1 MRCRPAPANKLQ
13 ALPRGPEVLTKPEHS
28 LQLELQQPLQAL
40 LPKPRN
46 RKAKVQF
53 PGRGLGGRPEAP
65 IWFSRSSTI
74 KDMNYMR
81 FINARSASRKHSAIR
96 LMAELLLKAPKSA
109 ISLVIG
115 APNPNTFPFKSAVI
129 TIENGETI
137 QFNEDLMKKA
147 LQYSQS
153 AGLPEL
159 LIWLKQLQIKLHD
172 PPTLHYPPSQ
182 GQMDI
187 CVTCGSQDGLC
198 KVFEMIVNPGDNILV
213 NEPVYPGMIHAL
225 RPLGCNILTVA
236 SDEHGIIPD
245 SLKEI
250 LAKWKPEDAK
260 NPEKNT
266 PKFLYTIPNGS
277 NPAGTSLTTDRKK
290 EIYELARKYDFLI
303 IEDDPYYFLQ
313 FNKISPTLTLVAGS
327 LLCTWRNTGA
337 KPWAPTFLS
346 MDIDGRVIRADSF
359 SKVLSPG
366 LRIGFLT
373 GPKPLI
379 ERIVL
384 HTEIST
390 MHPSTF
396 SQLLV
401 SQLLHQW
408 GEDGFRAQMERVTK
422 VYRKQMDALLA
433 AADKWLSG
441 LAEWHVPTAGMFLWV
456 KIKCMNDVRKLIE
469 EKAMKKEIFMLP
481 GYHFYFDSSAPC
493 PYFRAS
499 FSLASPEQMD
509 MGFQRLAQ
517 LIRES
522 L

>member
-153 AGLPEL
+153 AGYQSTENLPLGVHFHEH
-159 LIWLKQLQIKLHD
+159 WVVKLS
-172 PPTLHYPPSQ
+172 PGVCQRVNMVTVPS
-182 GQMDI
+182 
-187 CVTCGSQDGLC
+187 
-198 KVFEMIVNPGDNILV
+198 
-213 NEPVYPGMIHAL
+213 L

-509 MGFQRLAQ
+509 MVSTTV
-517 LIRES
+517 S
-522 L
+522 LGNTRDRGLFYVPLLSYDMT

>member
-1 MRCRPAPANKLQ
+1 
-13 ALPRGPEVLTKPEHS
+13 
-28 LQLELQQPLQAL
+28 
-40 LPKPRN
+40 
-46 RKAKVQF
+46 
-53 PGRGLGGRPEAP
+53 
-65 IWFSRSSTI
+65 
-74 KDMNYMR
+74 MNYTR

-109 ISLVIG
+109 ISLETG

-129 TIENGETI
+129 TTENGETI

-198 KVFEMIVNPGDNILV
+198 KVFEMIINPGDNILL
-213 NEPVYPGMIHAL
+213 NEPVYPGTIHA
-225 RPLGCNILTVA
+225 
-236 SDEHGIIPD
+236 
-245 SLKEI
+245 
-250 LAKWKPEDAK
+250 
-260 NPEKNT
+260 
-266 PKFLYTIPNGS
+266 
-277 NPAGTSLTTDRKK
+277 
-290 EIYELARKYDFLI
+290 LARKYDFLI

-313 FNKISPTLTLVAGS
+313 FN
-327 LLCTWRNTGA
+327 

-384 HTEIST
+384 HTEVST

-408 GEDGFRAQMERVTK
+408 GEDGFRAQTERVTK

-456 KIKCMNDVRKLIE
+456 KIKGMNDVRKLIE
-469 EKAMKKEIFMLP
+469 EKAMKKEIFVLP

>member
-109 ISLVIG
+109 ISLETG

-198 KVFEMIVNPGDNILV
+198 KVRLEGRGTRGGGTQTQSHISHL
-213 NEPVYPGMIHAL
+213 
-225 RPLGCNILTVA
+225 
-236 SDEHGIIPD
+236 
-245 SLKEI
+245 SLK
-250 LAKWKPEDAK
+250 PESQGGGYQA
-260 NPEKNT
+260 
-266 PKFLYTIPNGS
+266 FLVSTWTLKQNFKTLPN
-277 NPAGTSLTTDRKK
+277 L
-290 EIYELARKYDFLI
+290 
-303 IEDDPYYFLQ
+303 
-313 FNKISPTLTLVAGS
+313 ISPQHGPTPVAQSSES
-327 LLCTWRNTGA
+327 L
-337 KPWAPTFLS
+337 
-346 MDIDGRVIRADSF
+346 
-359 SKVLSPG
+359 
-366 LRIGFLT
+366 
-373 GPKPLI
+373 GPDP
-379 ERIVL
+379 
-384 HTEIST
+384 IST
-390 MHPSTF
+390 PPCC
-396 SQLLV
+396 Q
-401 SQLLHQW
+401 
-408 GEDGFRAQMERVTK
+408 R
-422 VYRKQMDALLA
+422 
-433 AADKWLSG
+433 
-441 LAEWHVPTAGMFLWV
+441 
-456 KIKCMNDVRKLIE
+456 
-469 EKAMKKEIFMLP
+469 
-481 GYHFYFDSSAPC
+481 SSA
-493 PYFRAS
+493 
-499 FSLASPEQMD
+499 
-509 MGFQRLAQ
+509 
-517 LIRES
+517 
-522 L
+522 